1 MYQFDNLFAALSGL
15 GIANGILFGVY
26 LFKKPQTAN
35 RYLSIFLLL
44 LSFRFAITT
53 VSYFVRNP
61 QHHFV
66 DWGLLMNLTLG
77 PAFLAY
83 VLSLFKQDLSRA
95 FWPKHLWSTLFLG
108 VALLLE
114 RNVLPLGSSF
124 EPFQNAWFALNQV
137 TMLHWI
143 FYLVY
148 TYRWSKGQLAEKKAQ
163 GLDISKV
170 EQWLTGLFIFM
181 GILILGYSF
190 NNARV
195 LCVIFC
201 PLFYTIIVYF
211 LLAFFIKN
219 YSLLQKAFVFEP
231 AKNNVL
237 KSELVPQLQA
247 QLQQFMQ
254 EERSFQDATLTLD
267 KLAQKMG
274 CSSHV
279 LSHYINNHEG
289 CNFPDW
295 LNRYRVNHACQ
306 LLLDPQFE
314 HLTIAALAYDSG
326 FNTLSVFNGAF
337 KKLVGCTPS
346 AFRKAGGA
354 ILLPLSLK

>member
-26 LFKKPQTAN
+26 LFKKPQAAN

-66 DWGLLMNLTLG
+66 DWGLLLNLTLG
-77 PAFLAY
+77 PLFLAY
-83 VLSLFKQDLSRA
+83 VFSLFKQDLSRA
-95 FWPKHLWSTLFLG
+95 FWTKHLWPTLFLG

-114 RNVLPLGSSF
+114 RNLLPLGSSF

-148 TYRWSKGQLAEKKAQ
+148 AYRWSKGQLIEKSAQ

-170 EQWLTGLFIFM
+170 QQWLTGLFLFM

-201 PLFYTIIVYF
+201 PLFYTIIVYL

-219 YSLLQKAFVFEP
+219 YSFLQKAFLLETT
-231 AKNNVL
+231 KNNIL
-237 KSELVPQLQA
+237 KSELVPKLQA
-247 QLQQFMQ
+247 QLQQFIQ
-254 EERSFQDATLTLD
+254 EERGFCDANLTLD

-274 CSSHV
+274 CSSHA

-289 CNFPDW
+289 YNFSDW
-295 LNRYRVNHACQ
+295 LNGCRVAHACS
-306 LLLDPQFE
+306 LLLDE
-314 HLTIAALAYDSG
+314 KYAHLKIAAIAYESG
-326 FNTLSVFNGAF
+326 FNTLSVFNTAF
-337 KKLVGCTPS
+337 KKMVKQTPS
-346 AFRKAGGA
+346 EFRKNPANTTKG
-354 ILLPLSLK
+354 